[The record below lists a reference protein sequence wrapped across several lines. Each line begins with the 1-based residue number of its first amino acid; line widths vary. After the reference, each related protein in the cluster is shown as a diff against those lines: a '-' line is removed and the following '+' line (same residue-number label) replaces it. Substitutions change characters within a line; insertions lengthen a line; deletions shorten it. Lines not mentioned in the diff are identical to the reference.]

1 MEYIGT
7 KHGGG
12 HEGHLEPI
20 DYNNQVDCNLE
31 EQQFGCF
38 PLGEIFKGAQP
49 EDCSA
54 ENKLFTGEEQLQ
66 PYDILLS
73 LDKNL
78 KSDEEDNRQ

>member
-31 EQQFGCF
+31 EQQFRCTPF
-38 PLGEIFKGAQP
+38 DEILKGGLP
-49 EDCSA
+49 EDESA
-54 ENKLFTGEEQLQ
+54 ENKLFTGEEHLQ

-78 KSDEEDNRQ
+78 KSDQEDNR